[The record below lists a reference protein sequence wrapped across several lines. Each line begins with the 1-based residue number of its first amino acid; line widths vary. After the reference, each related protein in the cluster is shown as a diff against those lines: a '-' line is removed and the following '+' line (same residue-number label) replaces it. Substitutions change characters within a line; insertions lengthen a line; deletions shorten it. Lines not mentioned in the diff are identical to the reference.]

1 MSENSHIWQN
11 ICEQP
16 LIRLN
21 KCFHFLYQHQRNWQ
35 KKEIREPWKVSSIS
49 NSGQLKM
56 SKRKLKNWGR
66 ISILTLE
73 FLFPWERGDLKK
85 NIINPSHVRAG
96 TVSIKSISPLA
107 CLSSLGQLSAEFL
120 TLSCLCS
127 KYSGPASHYWDLLRH
142 HKSASTSFP

>member
-1 MSENSHIWQN
+1 MFSLSVSTSE
-11 ICEQP
+11 E
-16 LIRLN
+16 LA
-21 KCFHFLYQHQRNWQ
+21 

-96 TVSIKSISPLA
+96 TVSIKSI
-107 CLSSLGQLSAEFL
+107 
-120 TLSCLCS
+120 
-127 KYSGPASHYWDLLRH
+127 YLLL
-142 HKSASTSFP
+142 PV